1 MPNLLRYGSAGATR
15 RGGRERLQEDK
26 AMVAGNKYLA
36 RWGGRRASITAK
48 AHASAPNVRGWPP
61 HPRRLSK

>member
-48 AHASAPNVRGWPP
+48 AHA
-61 HPRRLSK
+61 